1 MNVAAPEDEC
11 DPVERI
17 AEDYVQRLRR
27 GETPS
32 IGEYVARHPEH
43 AEAIR
48 AILSAVMLVENL
60 KPDSKAIASTY
71 SDPSSTSSADALA
84 VSIRSGRIGRFELV
98 ARIGSG
104 TFGTVWRAY
113 DPELDR
119 TVAVKIPRKE
129 HFAPDTAENFL
140 HEARASAKLRHPGI
154 VGIHEVGRADEA
166 VYIVSDYVPG
176 PTLADRIALSR
187 LEPESAAR
195 LCAELADA
203 LDYAHEARIVH
214 RDLKPTNVLL
224 DDQGRPH
231 ITDFG
236 LAKYDTGRATITADG
251 KILGT
256 PAYMAPEQA
265 RGEAHRADRRADIY
279 SLGVILF
286 EMLTGERPFRGDTRR
301 LIEQV
306 IHDEAPSP
314 RKFLA
319 DIHRDLET
327 ICLRCLCKDPDR
339 RYRSAADVAADLRRW
354 LAHEPIHARPI
365 GRIERSVLWCRR
377 RPAVAA
383 LVALAVV
390 STLGLLFGGLWYNA
404 RLHAALK
411 RARQSEELARRE
423 RDRAEASFRQARDA
437 VRDLFTTMAT
447 GELVDRPGTQPLQRK
462 LLGLAREYYEGFLRQ
477 RPDDPTLAAEAAAT
491 YFRLGNITT
500 AIASKTEAARLFG
513 RALDLLEG
521 LARDHPENLDHAY
534 NIARTYLMIA
544 DHEWSVGHRDEALR
558 RYEQALTISKE
569 IVSKRPDA
577 PAYLECLAS
586 SYDFLG
592 LRRRQ
597 DGDPRAAL
605 DYHREAQAVAAGLV
619 DRHPDNAA
627 YANAL
632 ASTSYNLAQ
641 AERALGL
648 LDDALRDFERAG
660 QIRERLVRE
669 NPQSAEY
676 RLVLAVTHGSIGTTQ
691 LEIGRDRAAA
701 LLAFESARDGLE
713 KVVAE
718 NPDVSNYADSL
729 ADVYFDISR
738 VEREQGRPDRRLLAL
753 LKAHEIQARLTAMH
767 PQVYRYP
774 LNLLRTSLELI
785 SAEGE
790 RGDGAAAQAHLN
802 EARRVADA
810 LLQTPPKSE
819 RHRKILADALGRLAE
834 AYANAS
840 DLPTAIRWQ
849 EAALDLTDDEA
860 DRQARRSVLSRYKA
874 GKPPE

>member
-11 DPVERI
+11 DPVERM
-17 AEDYVQRLRR
+17 AADYLERLRR
-27 GETPS
+27 GEAPS
-32 IGEYVARHPEH
+32 IDEYVAGHPEY
-43 AEAIR
+43 ADAIR
-48 AILSAVMLVENL
+48 ELLSAVMMVENL
-60 KPDSKAIASTY
+60 KADSGAVASTY
-71 SDPSSTSSADALA
+71 SDPSSTSGDALA
-84 VSIRSGRIGRFELV
+84 ISIRSGRIGRFELV
-98 ARIGSG
+98 DRIGSG

-129 HFAPDTAENFL
+129 HLAPDTAEKFL

-154 VGIHEVGRADEA
+154 VGVHEVGRADDA
-166 VYIVSDYVPG
+166 VYIISDYVPG
-176 PTLADRIALSR
+176 PTLADRIALDR
-187 LEPESAAR
+187 FDPESAAR
-195 LCAELADA
+195 LGAELADA

-236 LAKYDTGRATITADG
+236 LAKYDTGRATLTADG
-251 KILGT
+251 KIIGT

-265 RGEAHRADRRADIY
+265 RGEAHRADRRADVY

-286 EMLTGERPFRGDTRR
+286 EMLTGERPFRGDSRR

-306 IHDEAPSP
+306 VHDEAPSP

-319 DIHRDLET
+319 DIPRDLET

-339 RYRSAADVAADLRRW
+339 RYRSAADIAGDLRRW
-354 LAHEPIHARPI
+354 LAREPIRARPI
-365 GRIERSVLWCRR
+365 GRVERSVLWCRR
-377 RPAVAA
+377 RPAFAA
-383 LVALAVV
+383 LAAFAVI
-390 STLGLLFGGLWYNA
+390 STLGLLVGGFWYNTRLRAALMRARHSEEVA
-404 RLHAALK
+404 RL
-411 RARQSEELARRE
+411 E

-447 GELVDRPGTQPLQRK
+447 GELIDRPGTQPLQRK

-477 RPDDPTLAAEAAAT
+477 RPDDPTLVAEAAAT
-491 YFRLGNITT
+491 YYRLGNVTT
-500 AIASKTEAARLFG
+500 AIASKTEAAQLFG
-513 RALDLLEG
+513 RAIDLLEG
-521 LARDHPENLDHAY
+521 LARDHPENLDYAY
-534 NIARTYLMIA
+534 NRARTYLMIA
-544 DHEWSVGHRDEALR
+544 DHEWSVGRRDEALSK
-558 RYEQALTISKE
+558 YEQALAISKE
-569 IVSKRPDA
+569 IAGRRPDL
-577 PAYLECLAS
+577 PGYQECLVN

-605 DYHREAQAVAAGLV
+605 DYHREAEAVADRLV

-627 YANAL
+627 YSNAL

-648 LDDALRDFERAG
+648 RDDALRHLGRAA
-660 QIRERLVRE
+660 QIRERLVQE
-669 NPQSAEY
+669 HPQSAEY
-676 RLVLAVTHGSIGTTQ
+676 KLVLAVTHGSIGTTL

-738 VEREQGRPDRRLLAL
+738 VEREQGRLDRRLVAL
-753 LKAHEIQARLTAMH
+753 HKAHEIQVRLSAMH
-767 PQVYRYP
+767 PQIYRYP
-774 LNLLRTSLELI
+774 LSLLRTSLELI

-790 RGDGAAAQAHLN
+790 RGDGAASEVHLN
-802 EARRVADA
+802 EAHRVADA

-819 RHRKILADALGRLAE
+819 RHRKILADALCRLAE
-834 AYANAS
+834 ACAS
-840 DLPTAIRWQ
+840 AGDLPTAARWQ
-849 EAALDLTDDEA
+849 EASLDLTDDKA
-860 DRQARRSVLSRYKA
+860 DRQARLTVLRRYKT
-874 GKPPE
+874 GGP